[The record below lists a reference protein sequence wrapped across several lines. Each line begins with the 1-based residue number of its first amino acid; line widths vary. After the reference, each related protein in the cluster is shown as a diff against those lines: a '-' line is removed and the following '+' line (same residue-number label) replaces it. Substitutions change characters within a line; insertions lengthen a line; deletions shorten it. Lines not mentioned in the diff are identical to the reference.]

1 MGLKPS
7 DFSNPKKIEQ
17 AKSQE
22 LKAKGQVVNETFLAI
37 INPAAGG
44 GRCGE
49 RVGSALTRLRTA
61 GLAIET
67 AETSAAGQ
75 ATQIAREAYERG
87 YRKFLAV
94 GGDGTSYE
102 IVNGL
107 FPESIRSQGV
117 SPENNRIATL
127 GFLPLGTGNSFLRD
141 FEDLASGNSGLEHA
155 MQALEARRSRPCDVL
170 QLVHKHGVIYYTNLL
185 SVGFAADVAALRHRR
200 FLALGR
206 FGYLLSVFL
215 SLARL
220 DRRPFP
226 VRFDAQQEFDAR
238 RCLFLTFNNSKFT
251 GGTMMIAPDAVT
263 DDGLIEYVRWG
274 PIGRLGLIR
283 NLATLYDGTHI
294 RHPLAER
301 QAVRRVEFHL
311 DGPVDVMVD
320 GEVLT
325 LECRNIDVLPGALR
339 VVV

>member
-1 MGLKPS
+1 
-7 DFSNPKKIEQ
+7 
-17 AKSQE
+17 
-22 LKAKGQVVNETFLAI
+22 VNETFLAI

-49 RVGSALTRLRTA
+49 RVGAVLDRLRAA
-61 GLAIET
+61 GIAIEK
-67 AETSAAGQ
+67 AETVAVGH
-75 ATQIAREAYERG
+75 ATQIAREAYGRG

-107 FPESIRSQGV
+107 FPESRSQV
-117 SPENNRIATL
+117 SGRGSEGILAAEDQIATL

-141 FEDLASGNSGLEHA
+141 FVEGSSGKDGLEHA

-170 QLVHKHGVIYYTNLL
+170 RLTHKDGAIYYTNLL
-185 SVGFAADVAALRHRR
+185 SLGFTADVATLRHRR
-200 FLALGR
+200 FLRLGQ
-206 FGYLLSVFL
+206 FGYLMSIFL
-215 SLARL
+215 CLARL

-226 VRFDAQQEFDAR
+226 VRVDEGREFDSR

-251 GGTMMIAPDAVT
+251 GGTMMIAPDAAT

-283 NLATLYDGTHI
+283 NLATLYDGTHM

-301 QAVRRVEFHL
+301 RAVRRVEFQL

-325 LECRNIDVLPGALR
+325 LECQTLDVLPGALR

>member
-1 MGLKPS
+1 M
-7 DFSNPKKIEQ
+7 
-17 AKSQE
+17 
-22 LKAKGQVVNETFLAI
+22 NESFLAI

-49 RVGSALTRLRTA
+49 RVEAALDRLRAA
-61 GLAIET
+61 GLVIET
-67 AETSAAGQ
+67 AKTRAAGE
-75 ATQIAREAYERG
+75 ATHIAREAYRSG
-87 YRKFLAV
+87 FRRFLAV

-107 FPESIRSQGV
+107 FPDSLTASQSSDEV
-117 SPENNRIATL
+117 ATL

-141 FEDLASGNSGLEHA
+141 FEDPAAGESGLEHA
-155 MQALEARRSRPCDVL
+155 LRVLEAGRSRACDVL
-170 QLVHKHGVIYYTNLL
+170 RVTHTEGAIYYINLL
-185 SVGFAADVAALRHRR
+185 SLGFAADVAALRHRR
-200 FLALGR
+200 FQGLGQ
-206 FGYLLSVFL
+206 FGYLLSIFL
-215 SLARL
+215 CLARL
-220 DRRPFP
+220 RRRPFP
-226 VRFDAQQEFDAR
+226 VRFDEQPEFDAR

-251 GGTMMIAPDAVT
+251 GGTMMIAPDAAT

-283 NLATLYDGTHI
+283 NLRTLYDGTHT

-301 QAVRRVEFHL
+301 QSVRRVEFQL

-320 GEVLT
+320 GEVLA
-325 LECRNIDVLPGALR
+325 LECRAIDVLPSALR

>member
-1 MGLKPS
+1 MTEK
-7 DFSNPKKIEQ
+7 
-17 AKSQE
+17 
-22 LKAKGQVVNETFLAI
+22 FLAI

-49 RVGSALTRLRTA
+49 RVGAALDRLRVT
-61 GLAIET
+61 GIAIET
-67 AETSAAGQ
+67 AQTRAAGE
-75 ATQIAREAYERG
+75 ATGIAREAYARG
-87 YRKFLAV
+87 FRKFLAV

-107 FPESIRSQGV
+107 FPECRSQFV
-117 SPENNRIATL
+117 APNSQETSSVDDNIPTL

-141 FEDLASGNSGLEHA
+141 FAEGSSSAEGLEHA
-155 MQALEARRSRPCDVL
+155 LRTLEARRSRPCDVL
-170 QLVHKHGVIYYTNLL
+170 RLTHKDGVIYYTNLL
-185 SVGFAADVAALRHRR
+185 SVGFAADVAMLRHKR
-200 FLALGR
+200 FQGLGQ
-206 FGYLLSVFL
+206 FGYLLSIFL
-215 SLARL
+215 CLARL

-226 VRFDAQQEFDAR
+226 VRFDDRSEFDR
-238 RCLFLTFNNSKFT
+238 RRSLFLTFNNSKFT

-283 NLATLYDGTHI
+283 NLATLYDGTHTN
-294 RHPLAER
+294 HPLAER
-301 QAVRRVEFHL
+301 QAVRRVEFQL
-311 DGPVDVMVD
+311 EGPVDVMVD

-325 LECRNIDVLPGALR
+325 LECQAIDVLPSALC

>member
-1 MGLKPS
+1 V
-7 DFSNPKKIEQ
+7 I
-17 AKSQE
+17 
-22 LKAKGQVVNETFLAI
+22 ETFLAI

-49 RVGSALTRLRTA
+49 RVAAVLDRLRVA
-61 GLAIET
+61 GIPLEA
-67 AETSAAGQ
+67 AETNAVGH
-75 ATQIAREAYERG
+75 ATQIAREAYGRG

-107 FPESIRSQGV
+107 FPDSLQGTSLGGV
-117 SPENNRIATL
+117 PNDEIATL

-141 FEDLASGNSGLEHA
+141 FVDGASGKDGLEHA
-155 MQALEARRSRPCDVL
+155 LQALETRRSRPCDVL
-170 QLVHKHGVIYYTNLL
+170 RLTHKDGAIYYTNLL
-185 SVGFAADVAALRHRR
+185 SVGFTADVAALRHRR
-200 FLALGR
+200 FQGLGQ
-206 FGYLLSVFL
+206 FGYLLSIFFC
-215 SLARL
+215 LARL

-226 VRFDAQQEFDAR
+226 VRFDSQGNFDLR
-238 RCLFLTFNNSKFT
+238 PCLFLTFNNSKFT

-274 PIGRLGLIR
+274 PIGRVGLIR
-283 NLATLYDGTHI
+283 NLATLYDGTHT

-301 QAVRRVEFHL
+301 RAVRRVEFQL

-325 LECRNIDVLPGALR
+325 LECRAIDVLPSALR

>member
-1 MGLKPS
+1 
-7 DFSNPKKIEQ
+7 
-17 AKSQE
+17 
-22 LKAKGQVVNETFLAI
+22 VNETFLAI

-49 RVGSALTRLRTA
+49 RVGAALDRLRAA
-61 GLAIET
+61 GIALET
-67 AETSAAGQ
+67 AETNAVGH
-75 ATQIAREAYERG
+75 ATQIAREAYGRG

-107 FPESIRSQGV
+107 FPDSLVPGSTGTSLSAREDAV
-117 SPENNRIATL
+117 ATL

-141 FEDLASGNSGLEHA
+141 FEDGASGKRGLEHA
-155 MQALEARRSRPCDVL
+155 IQALEARRSRPCDVMRL
-170 QLVHKHGVIYYTNLL
+170 THKDGAIYYTNLL
-185 SVGFAADVAALRHRR
+185 SVGFTADVAALRHRR
-200 FLALGR
+200 FQGLGQ
-206 FGYLLSVFL
+206 FGYLLSIFL
-215 SLARL
+215 CLARF

-226 VRFDAQQEFDAR
+226 LRLEGQREFDSR

-274 PIGRLGLIR
+274 LIGRLGLVR
-283 NLATLYDGTHI
+283 NLATLYDGTHT

-301 QAVRRVEFHL
+301 QAVRRVEFQL

-325 LECRNIDVLPGALR
+325 LECRTIEVLPSALR